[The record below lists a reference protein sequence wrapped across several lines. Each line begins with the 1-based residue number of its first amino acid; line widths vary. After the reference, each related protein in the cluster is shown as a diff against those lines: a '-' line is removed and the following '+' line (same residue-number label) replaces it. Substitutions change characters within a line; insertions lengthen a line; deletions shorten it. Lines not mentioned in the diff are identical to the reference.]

1 MEGRSLEQKKA
12 LLKWLKRVMRGL
24 DSSDDPAAT
33 SPRVKE
39 QLDSSA
45 EHSALSSS
53 VEQQNFRHQ
62 LEDNEEYEQLDEW
75 REIRAKRKR
84 KSESRKSG
92 GEDGVESEKAEQESE
107 SAREGT
113 PTQQRR
119 RNTTKLVV
127 IELGCGDSLHSLR
140 IEAELMIRENP
151 SGKQNSSLCDTFH
164 YDPSPRAHNTL
175 MRIML
180 RFCECSEIDTDQPQL
195 PGQDEEGPRG
205 H

>member
-1 MEGRSLEQKKA
+1 MQIRPNVSLASDTQDTWVEGRSLEQKKA

-24 DSSDDPAAT
+24 DSPDDPAAAT

-39 QLDSSA
+39 ELDSSA
-45 EHSALSSS
+45 EHSALLSSS
-53 VEQQNFRHQ
+53 TEQQNFRHQ
-62 LEDNEEYEQLDEW
+62 LDDNEEYEQLDEW
-75 REIRAKRKR
+75 REIRARRKR

-92 GEDGVESEKAEQESE
+92 GDDVVESEKAEQESAN
-107 SAREGT
+107 AREGT

-151 SGKQNSSLCDTFH
+151 SGKQHSPLRDTLKCVGPLAARTQH
-164 YDPSPRAHNTL
+164 THVHRAAFL
-175 MRIML
+175 
-180 RFCECSEIDTDQPQL
+180 
-195 PGQDEEGPRG
+195 
-205 H
+205 